1 MIAIVKRE
9 LGAYFSSPVGY
20 VYLGVFYLL
29 TGYFFFAGVLFA
41 NSSVMTPVFQV
52 MINIVMFLT
61 PVLTM
66 RLMSEDRR
74 HRTDQVLLTA
84 PVSLGVIAGGKFL
97 AAAVVYAAG
106 VSMTLVYSV
115 VVEVLA
121 RVNQVMVWGNSY
133 VVNWATVWGS
143 YIGIL
148 LLGFAFIAIG
158 QFISSLTENQAIAA
172 IGCFTVVLAI
182 FLMDALIDI
191 VPNPLVRTILQGISF
206 MRRYTPITNGIL
218 GIANLVFFA
227 SVCGIF
233 LFLTTRVLEKRRWS

>member
-1 MIAIVKRE
+1 MIAVIKRE
-9 LGAYFSSPVGY
+9 LGAYFRSPIGY

-29 TGYFFFAGVLFA
+29 TGYFFFAGVLFS
-41 NSSVMTPVFQV
+41 NSSDMAPVFQV

-84 PVSLGVIAGGKFL
+84 PISLGAITAGKFL
-97 AAAVVYAAG
+97 AAAVVYTAG
-106 VSMTLVYSV
+106 VSMTMVYSI

-121 RVNQVMVWGNSY
+121 Q
-133 VVNWATVWGS
+133 VNWAMVWGS

-172 IGCFTVVLAI
+172 IGCFTVVLII
-182 FLMDALIDI
+182 FLMDALVDI
-191 VPNPLVRTILQGISF
+191 VPNPLLRTILQGISF

-218 GIANLVFFA
+218 GISNLVFFV

-233 LFLTTRVLEKRRWS
+233 LFLTARVLEKRRWS